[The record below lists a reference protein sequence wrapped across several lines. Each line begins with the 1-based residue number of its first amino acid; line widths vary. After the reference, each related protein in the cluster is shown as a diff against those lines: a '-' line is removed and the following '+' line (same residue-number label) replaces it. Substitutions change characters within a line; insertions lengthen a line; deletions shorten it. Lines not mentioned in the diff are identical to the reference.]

1 MKLKIKKDHDLAL
14 TPAKTMALKAGKE
27 VNLSRDLASKVLALD
42 GVAEKLQ
49 DAPSEKPDTKPTKP
63 AKTEG

>member
-1 MKLKIKKDHDLAL
+1 MKLKILKDHDLEL
-14 TPAKTMALKAGKE
+14 SPAKTMALKKGSE
-27 VNLSRDLASKVLALD
+27 PNLSQDIADMVLALD

-49 DAPSEKPDTKPTKP
+49 VTTPEKPGAKPTKP